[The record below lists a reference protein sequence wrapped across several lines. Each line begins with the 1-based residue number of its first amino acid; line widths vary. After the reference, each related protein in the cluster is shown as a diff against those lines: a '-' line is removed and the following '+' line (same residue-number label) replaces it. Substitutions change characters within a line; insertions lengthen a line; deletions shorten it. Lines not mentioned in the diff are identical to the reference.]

1 MKKDKKNDS
10 TKHLENVFM
19 NTPVVSVTEST
30 GSSDFIWETTF
41 DESPENSKEKHD
53 HTTKTKKKR

>member
-41 DESPENSKEKHD
+41 DESP
-53 HTTKTKKKR
+53 